1 MKANKHLAT
10 VMAATMVAGSVVPVM
25 AETTNEALIG
35 KNRIETAVK
44 ISKDGWNS
52 AETVILVNDGAIADA
67 LTATPLAFAKNAPI
81 LLTSKNGLSAQ
92 VKAEIKR
99 LEAKNVM
106 LIGGNTVL
114 PASIEKE
121 LKELGLKP
129 DRIKGDTREETALA
143 IAKRLDAISDV
154 SEIAV
159 VNGTKGLAD
168 AVSVAAAAAER
179 HMPILLANPKK
190 GLSAS
195 EKFIKDEAIKASYLI
210 GGTTVLPNKM
220 VSSLPGKKRLE
231 GSNRNDTN
239 AKVIET
245 FYKGKELKN
254 VYVAK
259 DGRGGDSQLID
270 ALAVGV
276 LAAKNASPV
285 LIASKNLNAKQV
297 NVINTKEV
305 SNIVQVGGKGN
316 EGAFNHLK
324 EIEKEDVYEV
334 ETVEELK
341 EALAKANANDKIVLK
356 PNATITED
364 IIINTDKNVDIKV
377 EGTVTGKVEITAP
390 NGNVAN
396 NSTSKPETNKPSGG
410 GSTGGTVVSPSVSSV
425 TATISGNDINVEAIV
440 SNAGNNNAKIE
451 IIKDGKVVTE
461 KSVDVVNGN
470 INCKIENLA
479 KGEYTV
485 KVTVGGSYKVSE
497 KVSIATGLLEAKDE
511 ASLKDAIKNA
521 EKGDTISVVKPIYVD
536 GLVEVDKSI
545 TINLNK
551 NTITQNNA
559 TTKNG
564 DIVVIK
570 GSNLNVSIKNGT
582 LKNEDATQDMGHV
595 GVFIPEGSNNIN
607 LNLSDVTIKMAGF
620 AEEDIIPDKTA
631 NLFGVYANGNCTGI
645 SFNIDRCNI
654 SGAAV
659 GVYFPVGSE
668 KISIKDST
676 ITGGTAVGIKGGNG
690 VISNSKLVGTGPC
703 TDERINNLVPNT
715 DGIHEAGEA
724 LLIEGNYA
732 RNMDIKVENC
742 TLESGNGYGVR
753 MQFFN
758 EKYTKKLSIKG
769 GTVKGKL
776 GAIFNNHSA
785 NTNKD
790 YASDSG
796 IFKKSLTTSGVTFE
810 VTDEKSLNN
819 AVLNSK
825 EGDKVVLKNDITL
838 KEAIKLPKGKV
849 EIDLANNNITS
860 EVTDKKLFEEVSDG
874 KKVIIK
880 NGNINVDSNIK
891 TSSRIYVTKGGY
903 VKLEKVNLTTNGSGF
918 YLAGKNATADIIDST
933 INSKGYCVSTNA
945 KDTTT
950 HGVIYNITNSTLN
963 SNTEDSVGTPVL
975 VNVPCELNMTD
986 CKVNGLYQGVVV
998 RGGKAKLVRTDI
1010 VNNSIITNKDDY
1022 KGEGNWGEGNGVP
1035 RAALVVGNRHT
1046 VSYAYPA
1053 SVELEGCTIEEK
1065 SENPAIYMWGNT
1077 ETNNATLK
1085 YDSKTTIKKG
1095 KFIKGNEFCNIDGKG
1110 LTVES
1115 K

>member
-99 LEAKNVM
+99 LEAKNVI

-297 NVINTKEV
+297 NVINIKEV

-425 TATISGNDINVEAIV
+425 TATVSGNDINVGATV
-440 SNAGNNNAKIE
+440 SNAGNNKAKIE
-451 IIKDGKVVTE
+451 IIKDKKVVTE

-470 INCKIENLA
+470 INCKIENLE
-479 KGEYTV
+479 KGKYTV
-485 KVTVGGSYKVSE
+485 KVTVGSSSKVSSEVEITNTLYEVKNEDELTAALTSATLGDTILLTEAEYKLSKQIKLTKE
-497 KVSIATGLLEAKDE
+497 KNGIILRGNRKTVVTDDESWSKASNGGDASIINIVGASNITVEGIQFNNANEIEKYKGHGINIFDSKNITLNNVACKGNAGSGITINDSTVIVNGITTDGNNSWQGINIDNKKTDKEAKLTLNGNVDIKELLQVKADE
-511 ASLKDAIKNA
+511 GNPTVEWTGSRKYTLAGTTKIVWTNKALTSGAAVVNNGVSTYYTSVKDAIENA
-521 EKGDTISVVKPIYVD
+521 PSNTT
-536 GLVEVDKSI
+536 VEVY
-545 TINLNK
+545 
-551 NTITQNNA
+551 
-559 TTKNG
+559 
-564 DIVVIK
+564 
-570 GSNLNVSIKNGT
+570 GSNTMDNVSIN
-582 LKNEDATQDMGHV
+582 NE
-595 GVFIPEGSNNIN
+595 NI
-607 LNLSDVTIKMAGF
+607 TIKGIGKGAELKHNTKDSTATNFITFNKAGKI
-620 AEEDIIPDKTA
+620 E
-631 NLFGVYANGNCTGI
+631 NLI
-645 SFNIDRCNI
+645 I
-654 SGAAV
+654 SGAAKNKSGLHIYCTEMILNNV
-659 GVYFPVGSE
+659 TVKDCPGAGINVNGSTLTGD
-668 KISIKDST
+668 KIT
-676 ITGGTAVGIKGGNG
+676 T
-690 VISNSKLVGTGPC
+690 
-703 TDERINNLVPNT
+703 
-715 DGIHEAGEA
+715 
-724 LLIEGNYA
+724 
-732 RNMDIKVENC
+732 
-742 TLESGNGYGVR
+742 SGNGWGGINVDPGEGV
-753 MQFFN
+753 N
-758 EKYTKKLSIKG
+758 GES
-769 GTVKGKL
+769 
-776 GAIFNNHSA
+776 
-785 NTNKD
+785 
-790 YASDSG
+790 
-796 IFKKSLTTSGVTFE
+796 
-810 VTDEKSLNN
+810 
-819 AVLNSK
+819 
-825 EGDKVVLKNDITL
+825 
-838 KEAIKLPKGKV
+838 
-849 EIDLANNNITS
+849 
-860 EVTDKKLFEEVSDG
+860 
-874 KKVIIK
+874 KVIITGFKSYENHPIYCETNKPENDKVSVLAKDENGKEYVAENFEDK
-880 NGNINVDSNIK
+880 N
-891 TSSRIYVTKGGY
+891 VTKTHSHHQEHPCY
-903 VKLEKVNLTTNGSGF
+903 TKSHKEYYNP
-918 YLAGKNATADIIDST
+918 
-933 INSKGYCVSTNA
+933 NSR
-945 KDTTT
+945 
-950 HGVIYNITNSTLN
+950 
-963 SNTEDSVGTPVL
+963 E
-975 VNVPCELNMTD
+975 
-986 CKVNGLYQGVVV
+986 
-998 RGGKAKLVRTDI
+998 
-1010 VNNSIITNKDDY
+1010 
-1022 KGEGNWGEGNGVP
+1022 
-1035 RAALVVGNRHT
+1035 
-1046 VSYAYPA
+1046 
-1053 SVELEGCTIEEK
+1053 
-1065 SENPAIYMWGNT
+1065 
-1077 ETNNATLK
+1077 
-1085 YDSKTTIKKG
+1085 
-1095 KFIKGNEFCNIDGKG
+1095 
-1110 LTVES
+1110 
-1115 K
+1115 

>member
-99 LEAKNVM
+99 LDAKNVI

-341 EALAKANANDKIVLK
+341 EALAKADANDKIVLK

-390 NGNVAN
+390 NGNVVN
-396 NSTSKPETNKPSGG
+396 NSTSKPSTG
-410 GSTGGTVVSPSVSSV
+410 GSTGGTVTPSDTVAPQIAKGKSV
-425 TATISGNDINVEAIV
+425 TVDFGKATDVNVVQNGTVEFETSDTVESIKIAMNESIKVVGNVKVKNGENDFGTVSVATDGKTLVITPDSKNLVPGEYDLKIV
-440 SNAGNNNAKIE
+440 SDASNYISDLAGNKLASNTSVVLTFVENN
-451 IIKDGKVVTE
+451 
-461 KSVDVVNGN
+461 
-470 INCKIENLA
+470 
-479 KGEYTV
+479 
-485 KVTVGGSYKVSE
+485 
-497 KVSIATGLLEAKDE
+497 SIAVVKTKDE
-511 ASLKDAIKNA
+511 L
-521 EKGDTISVVKPIYVD
+521 EKA
-536 GLVEVDKSI
+536 
-545 TINLNK
+545 LN
-551 NTITQNNA
+551 
-559 TTKNG
+559 NG
-564 DIVVIK
+564 DITTIKLNSGITIENQIVIPRSMTIDLNDNFIKQTQSKDEGGNIIVIK
-570 GSNLNVSIKNGT
+570 DDNIVLNLKNGKLIHT
-582 LKNEDATQDMGHV
+582 DKTPSKTEDKVSYGGHV
-595 GVFIPEGSNNIN
+595 GVFVSGTSKNTTENVIVNMYKVDVEMGGFTYTDQNN
-607 LNLSDVTIKMAGF
+607 
-620 AEEDIIPDKTA
+620 PDTCDYA
-631 NLFGVYANGNCTGI
+631 NLFGVYANGTCKDV
-645 SFNIDRCNI
+645 SFDIDGCNI

-659 GVYFPVGSE
+659 GIYFPAGS
-668 KISIKDST
+668 KNINIRNSNI
-676 ITGGTAVGIKGGNG
+676 IGGTAVGIKGGNG
-690 VISNSKLVGTGPC
+690 EIYNSTLIGTGLSSDSYIGTIKPSNS
-703 TDERINNLVPNT
+703 
-715 DGIHEAGEA
+715 GIAEAGEA
-724 LLIEGNYA
+724 LLIEGNYSD
-732 RNMDIKVENC
+732 RGIDVVVKES
-742 TLESGNGYGVR
+742 TLESKNGYGIR
-753 MQFFN
+753 MQFFKGESSKELTFESGTVSGKLGSVFKN
-758 EKYTKKLSIKG
+758 FRDLEVNNNGKITKYNKDEEIKIFNKSFIKKG
-769 GTVKGKL
+769 GT
-776 GAIFNNHSA
+776 F
-785 NTNKD
+785 
-790 YASDSG
+790 
-796 IFKKSLTTSGVTFE
+796 
-810 VTDEKSLNN
+810 
-819 AVLNSK
+819 
-825 EGDKVVLKNDITL
+825 
-838 KEAIKLPKGKV
+838 
-849 EIDLANNNITS
+849 
-860 EVTDKKLFEEVSDG
+860 
-874 KKVIIK
+874 
-880 NGNINVDSNIK
+880 
-891 TSSRIYVTKGGY
+891 
-903 VKLEKVNLTTNGSGF
+903 
-918 YLAGKNATADIIDST
+918 
-933 INSKGYCVSTNA
+933 
-945 KDTTT
+945 
-950 HGVIYNITNSTLN
+950 
-963 SNTEDSVGTPVL
+963 TP
-975 VNVPCELNMTD
+975 EFT
-986 CKVNGLYQGVVV
+986 
-998 RGGKAKLVRTDI
+998 
-1010 VNNSIITNKDDY
+1010 
-1022 KGEGNWGEGNGVP
+1022 
-1035 RAALVVGNRHT
+1035 
-1046 VSYAYPA
+1046 YP
-1053 SVELEGCTIEEK
+1053 E
-1065 SENPAIYMWGNT
+1065 
-1077 ETNNATLK
+1077 ETN
-1085 YDSKTTIKKG
+1085 TT
-1095 KFIKGNEFCNIDGKG
+1095 
-1110 LTVES
+1110 V
-1115 K
+1115 

>member
-220 VSSLPGKKRLE
+220 VSGLPGKKRLE

-324 EIEKEDVYEV
+324 DIEKEDVYEV

-341 EALAKANANDKIVLK
+341 EALSKANANDKIVLK

-377 EGTVTGKVEITAP
+377 EGTVTGKVEIDAP

-410 GSTGGTVVSPSVSSV
+410 GTTTPSVDLNKV
-425 TATISGNDINVEAIV
+425 NLV
-440 SNAGNNNAKIE
+440 NAAKAA
-451 IIKDGKVVTE
+451 KDYKYE
-461 KSVDVVNGN
+461 DGN
-470 INCKIENLA
+470 IA
-479 KGEYTV
+479 AGEKPYTYTG
-485 KVTVGGSYKVSE
+485 KVTVAGSESATVNFEGEYKAINLGLADE
-497 KVSIATGLLEAKDE
+497 KKAAMNDMARYLGALHRNDKGASIK
-511 ASLKDAIKNA
+511 AIKYNGA
-521 EKGDTISVVKPIYVD
+521 IYTWDAKGT
-536 GLVEVDKSI
+536 L
-545 TINLNK
+545 
-551 NTITQNNA
+551 
-559 TTKNG
+559 
-564 DIVVIK
+564 K
-570 GSNLNVSIKNGT
+570 GSNWKYGSQTLVNKIVTDFRENAVNKEGQPINLVLVDANKNEANISLNFKSTLPAKVNSVYYDSLAKAVEAVANSEKKTGTVILTKDSSGEGIGLYGNKGHKNVNLIIDLGGNTYTFKDPGAGSPGTETQAFHLERDNTVTVKNGKINVSPEAKN
-582 LKNEDATQDMGHV
+582 
-595 GVFIPEGSNNIN
+595 
-607 LNLSDVTIKMAGF
+607 IKMIF
-620 AEEDIIPDKTA
+620 Q
-631 NLFGVYANGNCTGI
+631 
-645 SFNIDRCNI
+645 
-654 SGAAV
+654 
-659 GVYFPVGSE
+659 
-668 KISIKDST
+668 
-676 ITGGTAVGIKGGNG
+676 
-690 VISNSKLVGTGPC
+690 
-703 TDERINNLVPNT
+703 
-715 DGIHEAGEA
+715 
-724 LLIEGNYA
+724 NY
-732 RNMDIKVENC
+732 C
-742 TLESGNGYGVR
+742 TLEI
-753 MQFFN
+753 
-758 EKYTKKLSIKG
+758 EDL
-769 GTVKGKL
+769 
-776 GAIFNNHSA
+776 
-785 NTNKD
+785 
-790 YASDSG
+790 
-796 IFKKSLTTSGVTFE
+796 
-810 VTDEKSLNN
+810 
-819 AVLNSK
+819 
-825 EGDKVVLKNDITL
+825 DIV
-838 KEAIKLPKGKV
+838 AG
-849 EIDLANNNITS
+849 NITQYA
-860 EVTDKKLFEEVSDG
+860 
-874 KKVIIK
+874 I
-880 NGNINVDSNIK
+880 
-891 TSSRIYVTKGGY
+891 
-903 VKLEKVNLTTNGSGF
+903 
-918 YLAGKNATADIIDST
+918 A
-933 INSKGYCVSTNA
+933 
-945 KDTTT
+945 
-950 HGVIYNITNSTLN
+950 LN
-963 SNTEDSVGTPVL
+963 
-975 VNVPCELNMTD
+975 
-986 CKVNGLYQGVVV
+986 
-998 RGGKAKLVRTDI
+998 
-1010 VNNSIITNKDDY
+1010 
-1022 KGEGNWGEGNGVP
+1022 
-1035 RAALVVGNRHT
+1035 
-1046 VSYAYPA
+1046 YA
-1053 SVELEGCTIEEK
+1053 
-1065 SENPAIYMWGNT
+1065 
-1077 ETNNATLK
+1077 
-1085 YDSKTTIKKG
+1085 KTTIKNVSVDMSGYKG
-1095 KFIKGNEFCNIDGKG
+1095 KNPSAVDVDHNYKDTDIVGLVIENSTNKVIDGPVKSYCGSKDNCDVEGCATKLKIVSGRFRNTG
-1110 LTVES
+1110 LTEEKFKTYVKEGSTLRVENGDFVVE
-1115 K
+1115 KN

>member
-99 LEAKNVM
+99 LDAKNVI

-231 GSNRNDTN
+231 GLNRNDTN

-334 ETVEELK
+334 GTVEELK
-341 EALAKANANDKIVLK
+341 EALEKANANDKIVLK

-410 GSTGGTVVSPSVSSV
+410 GTTTPSVDQNKVNLVNAAKAAKDYKYEGENIAQGENKYKYTGEITVTGKESANVNFEGPYKAINLSSSEKK
-425 TATISGNDINVEAIV
+425 AAMNDMARYLGALHRNDKGASIKSIEYNGKIYKWSNKLTLKGSNWVIDVDSDKAEKNTLV
-440 SNAGNNNAKIE
+440 SNIVADA
-451 IIKDGKVVTE
+451 
-461 KSVDVVNGN
+461 NG
-470 INCKIENLA
+470 E
-479 KGEYTV
+479 G
-485 KVTVGGSYKVSE
+485 
-497 KVSIATGLLEAKDE
+497 
-511 ASLKDAIKNA
+511 
-521 EKGDTISVVKPIYVD
+521 
-536 GLVEVDKSI
+536 
-545 TINLNK
+545 TINLVLVDANGNK
-551 NTITQNNA
+551 ANLTINFKSTLPAKVNDVYYKTLVEAVETVANSSIKKGEIKLTKDFTGGGIGLFYDKGHKNLDLTIDLCNYTYTVSEPAVGSKGYETQAFHLEKDNNV
-559 TTKNG
+559 TIKNG
-564 DIVVIK
+564 KINVAPGK
-570 GSNLNVSIKNGT
+570 HKMYMLFQNYCNLTLENLDLQGGEETYCMVATNYGKSKISNVSI
-582 LKNEDATQDMGHV
+582 
-595 GVFIPEGSNNIN
+595 SN
-607 LNLSDVTIKMAGF
+607 
-620 AEEDIIPDKTA
+620 
-631 NLFGVYANGNCTGI
+631 
-645 SFNIDRCNI
+645 
-654 SGAAV
+654 
-659 GVYFPVGSE
+659 
-668 KISIKDST
+668 
-676 ITGGTAVGIKGGNG
+676 
-690 VISNSKLVGTGPC
+690 
-703 TDERINNLVPNT
+703 PNYKK
-715 DGIHEAGEA
+715 E
-724 LLIEGNYA
+724 NYP
-732 RNMDIKVENC
+732 KVENVIAVDVDH
-742 TLESGNGYGVR
+742 N
-753 MQFFN
+753 
-758 EKYTKKLSIKG
+758 
-769 GTVKGKL
+769 
-776 GAIFNNHSA
+776 A
-785 NTNKD
+785 N
-790 YASDSG
+790 Y
-796 IFKKSLTTSGVTFE
+796 SGV
-810 VTDEKSLNN
+810 NN
-819 AVLNSK
+819 PNTVGL
-825 EGDKVVLKNDITL
+825 VIT
-838 KEAIKLPKGKV
+838 
-849 EIDLANNNITS
+849 N
-860 EVTDKKLFEEVSDG
+860 
-874 KKVIIK
+874 
-880 NGNINVDSNIK
+880 
-891 TSSRIYVTKGGY
+891 
-903 VKLEKVNLTTNGSGF
+903 KLEKVIDGEINSYCSNGSSCVVCKDRF
-918 YLAGKNATADIIDST
+918 K
-933 INSKGYCVSTNA
+933 INS
-945 KDTTT
+945 
-950 HGVIYNITNSTLN
+950 
-963 SNTEDSVGTPVL
+963 
-975 VNVPCELNMTD
+975 
-986 CKVNGLYQGVVV
+986 
-998 RGGKAKLVRTDI
+998 
-1010 VNNSIITNKDDY
+1010 
-1022 KGEGNWGEGNGVP
+1022 
-1035 RAALVVGNRHT
+1035 
-1046 VSYAYPA
+1046 
-1053 SVELEGCTIEEK
+1053 
-1065 SENPAIYMWGNT
+1065 
-1077 ETNNATLK
+1077 
-1085 YDSKTTIKKG
+1085 G
-1095 KFIKGNEFCNIDGKG
+1095 KFINTGKDESVFKTFLSANVKLKSDGKNHI
-1110 LTVES
+1110 VE
-1115 K
+1115 

>member
-25 AETTNEALIG
+25 AETTNETLIG

-81 LLTSKNGLSAQ
+81 LLTSKNGLSDQ

-410 GSTGGTVVSPSVSSV
+410 GTTTPSVDQNKVNLVNAAKAAKDYKYEDGNIAAGEKPYTYTGKVTVAGSESATVNFEGEYKAINLGLADEKKAAMNDMARYLGALHRNDKGASIKAIKYNGAIYTWDAKGTLKGSNWKYGSQTLVNKIVTDFRENAVNKEGQPINLVLVDANKNEANISLNFKSTLPAKVNSVYYDSLAKAVEAVANSEKKTGTVILTKDSSGGGIGLFDTKGHKNINLTIDLGGHTYTMTSPSVGSPGTESQ
-425 TATISGNDINVEAIV
+425 AFHLE
-440 SNAGNNNAKIE
+440 
-451 IIKDGKVVTE
+451 KD
-461 KSVDVVNGN
+461 N
-470 INCKIENLA
+470 
-479 KGEYTV
+479 TV
-485 KVTVGGSYKVSE
+485 
-497 KVSIATGLLEAKDE
+497 
-511 ASLKDAIKNA
+511 
-521 EKGDTISVVKPIYVD
+521 
-536 GLVEVDKSI
+536 
-545 TINLNK
+545 
-551 NTITQNNA
+551 
-559 TTKNG
+559 
-564 DIVVIK
+564 
-570 GSNLNVSIKNGT
+570 
-582 LKNEDATQDMGHV
+582 
-595 GVFIPEGSNNIN
+595 
-607 LNLSDVTIKMAGF
+607 
-620 AEEDIIPDKTA
+620 
-631 NLFGVYANGNCTGI
+631 
-645 SFNIDRCNI
+645 
-654 SGAAV
+654 AV
-659 GVYFPVGSE
+659 
-668 KISIKDST
+668 
-676 ITGGTAVGIKGGNG
+676 
-690 VISNSKLVGTGPC
+690 
-703 TDERINNLVPNT
+703 
-715 DGIHEAGEA
+715 
-724 LLIEGNYA
+724 
-732 RNMDIKVENC
+732 
-742 TLESGNGYGVR
+742 
-753 MQFFN
+753 
-758 EKYTKKLSIKG
+758 
-769 GTVKGKL
+769 
-776 GAIFNNHSA
+776 
-785 NTNKD
+785 
-790 YASDSG
+790 
-796 IFKKSLTTSGVTFE
+796 
-810 VTDEKSLNN
+810 
-819 AVLNSK
+819 
-825 EGDKVVLKNDITL
+825 
-838 KEAIKLPKGKV
+838 
-849 EIDLANNNITS
+849 
-860 EVTDKKLFEEVSDG
+860 
-874 KKVIIK
+874 K
-880 NGNINVDSNIK
+880 NGNIVVSSKESGASMLFQNYCDLTLENLNLVGGDSTEYIISCNNGNTVLKNVNISGTHK
-891 TSSRIYVTKGGY
+891 NLVGIDAMHWHKSYPTAPTVTINNNENNT
-903 VKLEKVNLTTNGSGF
+903 VNGS
-918 YLAGKNATADIIDST
+918 IDV
-933 INSKGYCVSTNA
+933 YC
-945 KDTTT
+945 
-950 HGVIYNITNSTLN
+950 Y
-963 SNTEDSVGTPVL
+963 
-975 VNVPCELNMTD
+975 
-986 CKVNGLYQGVVV
+986 
-998 RGGKAKLVRTDI
+998 
-1010 VNNSIITNKDDY
+1010 
-1022 KGEGNWGEGNGVP
+1022 GEGKDNCQTESKSKLLLNGGRYTGNIVKHDKDMGIIEITSGIFAQDVTDYC
-1035 RAALVVGNRHT
+1035 GNH
-1046 VSYAYPA
+1046 S
-1053 SVELEGCTIEEK
+1053 CTQ
-1065 SENPAIYMWGNT
+1065 S
-1077 ETNNATLK
+1077 
-1085 YDSKTTIKKG
+1085 
-1095 KFIKGNEFCNIDGKG
+1095 GNEWIVK
-1110 LTVES
+1110 
-1115 K
+1115 

>member
-99 LEAKNVM
+99 LDAKNVI

-341 EALAKANANDKIVLK
+341 EALAKADANDKIVLK

-390 NGNVAN
+390 NGNVTD
-396 NSTSKPETNKPSGG
+396 NSTSKPSTGGG
-410 GSTGGTVVSPSVSSV
+410 GSIVVDGPEV
-425 TATISGNDINVEAIV
+425 ARV
-440 SNAGNNNAKIE
+440 SNEAELEKALENETKTTIKLNKDFKIKSGIIIPRNITLDLNGYTITNEALKNARVIL
-451 IIKDGKVVTE
+451 VE
-461 KSVDVVNGN
+461 KSGITVNVKNGN
-470 INCKIENLA
+470 ISIPNGENEGQNIAVFVKNKYLGKDDAGNDKYETTVGSKVNLSGINISMGGFKNPTVGDEDNANLYGVYVNGTCQDIDVNIDKCKI
-479 KGEYTV
+479 
-485 KVTVGGSYKVSE
+485 
-497 KVSIATGLLEAKDE
+497 
-511 ASLKDAIKNA
+511 
-521 EKGDTISVVKPIYVD
+521 
-536 GLVEVDKSI
+536 
-545 TINLNK
+545 
-551 NTITQNNA
+551 NNA
-559 TTKNG
+559 
-564 DIVVIK
+564 
-570 GSNLNVSIKNGT
+570 S
-582 LKNEDATQDMGHV
+582 M
-595 GVFIPEGSNNIN
+595 
-607 LNLSDVTIKMAGF
+607 
-620 AEEDIIPDKTA
+620 
-631 NLFGVYANGNCTGI
+631 
-645 SFNIDRCNI
+645 
-654 SGAAV
+654 
-659 GVYFPVGSE
+659 GVYFPATG
-668 KISIKDST
+668 T
-676 ITGGTAVGIKGGNG
+676 ITINESEITSGTAVGIKGGDAT
-690 VISNSKLVGTGPC
+690 ITKSKLKGTKLSSDDAIAASDPNKSGS
-703 TDERINNLVPNT
+703 TDF
-715 DGIHEAGEA
+715 GEA
-724 LLIEGNYA
+724 LYIEGNYD
-732 RNMDIKVENC
+732 RNMNIKVAES
-742 TLESGNGYGVR
+742 TLESEKGYGVR
-753 MQFFN
+753 MQFFK
-758 EKYTKKLSIKG
+758 EGYTKKLDITG
-769 GTVKGKL
+769 GTIKGKL
-776 GAIFNNHSA
+776 GAIFDKHANNK
-785 NTNKD
+785 NENYKKND
-790 YASDSG
+790 PE
-796 IFKKSLTTSGVTFE
+796 IFKKSLTTNGVTFK
-810 VTDEKSLNN
+810 VTDKETLKN
-819 AVLNSK
+819 AIANSK
-825 EGDKVVLKNDITL
+825 KGDKVLLSNDITVDEQIKLSPSEETVIDLNGKTLKSTITSEKTFEEIEASKKLILKNGTINADAPTPDNSRIRVKKDGAVRLDDIKFITNGTGILAAGNSASVEVINSSEIKAKGYCFGTNAATSDNHGPKFVLKNSKFIATN
-838 KEAIKLPKGKV
+838 EEGSYGSAVFINVPS
-849 EIDLANNNITS
+849 N
-860 EVTDKKLFEEVSDG
+860 VTMEGCTVTG
-874 KKVIIK
+874 YCHGVIIR
-880 NGNINVDSNIK
+880 GGTATIK
-891 TSSRIYVTKGGY
+891 
-903 VKLEKVNLTTNGSGF
+903 
-918 YLAGKNATADIIDST
+918 DST
-933 INSKGYCVSTNA
+933 ITNNVVFKTA
-945 KDTTT
+945 DENLTGAWKD
-950 HGVIYNITNSTLN
+950 G
-963 SNTEDSVGTPVL
+963 
-975 VNVPCELNMTD
+975 
-986 CKVNGLYQGVVV
+986 
-998 RGGKAKLVRTDI
+998 
-1010 VNNSIITNKDDY
+1010 NKMP
-1022 KGEGNWGEGNGVP
+1022 N
-1035 RAALVVGNRHT
+1035 AALILGNRENI
-1046 VSYAYPA
+1046 SYNYPTD
-1053 SVELEGCTIEEK
+1053 VTLEGCRIIEE
-1065 SENPAIYMWGNT
+1065 NQDYPAIYMWGN
-1077 ETNNATLK
+1077 EDNGKGVTLR
-1085 YDSKTTIKKG
+1085 YKTGNTINGKIKKG
-1095 KFIKGNEFCNIDGKG
+1095 PNCNIEGNLTNVEEIGKAN
-1110 LTVES
+1110 
-1115 K
+1115 

>member
-99 LEAKNVM
+99 LDAKNVM

-114 PASIEKE
+114 PALIEKE

-179 HMPILLANPKK
+179 HMPILLVNPKK

-341 EALAKANANDKIVLK
+341 EALSKANANDKIVLK
-356 PNATITED
+356 PSATITED

-396 NSTSKPETNKPSGG
+396 NSTSKPSTGGSSSGTPSTPSVDQNKVNLVNTAIAAKDYKYVGNPDKNEKPYNYTGEITVTGKESADIEMVGPYDSINLGDEAPKEGKDPKKAAMDDMARYLGALYRVDSGKTIEAIEYNGKTYKWKIGEKELKGSNWRENGEATGQTLVNKIVKDFREENPSNKVGESINLKLVDKNNNKAEIKINFAKEYKVGNTEGELAKVVEKIASSDYKKGTIKLVDNSSGG
-410 GSTGGTVVSPSVSSV
+410 GIGLFVAKGHKDVDLTIDLGNHKYTMTSPSVGSPGTESQ
-425 TATISGNDINVEAIV
+425 AFHLEKGN
-440 SNAGNNNAKIE
+440 
-451 IIKDGKVVTE
+451 
-461 KSVDVVNGN
+461 
-470 INCKIENLA
+470 
-479 KGEYTV
+479 
-485 KVTVGGSYKVSE
+485 KVTVKNGSIVVDSSKNTTNMLFQNYCDLTLEDLDLVGGNSTQYIIS
-497 KVSIATGLLEAKDE
+497 S
-511 ASLKDAIKNA
+511 NY
-521 EKGDTISVVKPIYVD
+521 GDTI
-536 GLVEVDKSI
+536 
-545 TINLNK
+545 LN
-551 NTITQNNA
+551 
-559 TTKNG
+559 
-564 DIVVIK
+564 
-570 GSNLNVSIKNGT
+570 NVSIKGT
-582 LKNEDATQDMGHV
+582 YTGGKL
-595 GVFIPEGSNNIN
+595 
-607 LNLSDVTIKMAGF
+607 
-620 AEEDIIPDKTA
+620 TA
-631 NLFGVYANGNCTGI
+631 
-645 SFNIDRCNI
+645 IDLMHWENI
-654 SGAAV
+654 SYKDKAPTLV
-659 GVYFPVGSE
+659 VNNSE
-668 KISIKDST
+668 NKEIDGLIDDYCYR
-676 ITGGTAVGIKGGNG
+676 
-690 VISNSKLVGTGPC
+690 GTGKYNAEGNEIFAVADDCAAPAKLI
-703 TDERINNLVPNT
+703 INGGKYINT
-715 DGIHEAGEA
+715 GKTTEEFRKYTGNRKVIQNS
-724 LLIEGNYA
+724 EGNY
-732 RNMDIKVENC
+732 
-742 TLESGNGYGVR
+742 TVR
-753 MQFFN
+753 
-758 EKYTKKLSIKG
+758 
-769 GTVKGKL
+769 
-776 GAIFNNHSA
+776 
-785 NTNKD
+785 
-790 YASDSG
+790 
-796 IFKKSLTTSGVTFE
+796 
-810 VTDEKSLNN
+810 
-819 AVLNSK
+819 
-825 EGDKVVLKNDITL
+825 
-838 KEAIKLPKGKV
+838 
-849 EIDLANNNITS
+849 
-860 EVTDKKLFEEVSDG
+860 
-874 KKVIIK
+874 
-880 NGNINVDSNIK
+880 
-891 TSSRIYVTKGGY
+891 
-903 VKLEKVNLTTNGSGF
+903 
-918 YLAGKNATADIIDST
+918 
-933 INSKGYCVSTNA
+933 
-945 KDTTT
+945 
-950 HGVIYNITNSTLN
+950 
-963 SNTEDSVGTPVL
+963 
-975 VNVPCELNMTD
+975 
-986 CKVNGLYQGVVV
+986 
-998 RGGKAKLVRTDI
+998 
-1010 VNNSIITNKDDY
+1010 
-1022 KGEGNWGEGNGVP
+1022 
-1035 RAALVVGNRHT
+1035 
-1046 VSYAYPA
+1046 
-1053 SVELEGCTIEEK
+1053 
-1065 SENPAIYMWGNT
+1065 
-1077 ETNNATLK
+1077 
-1085 YDSKTTIKKG
+1085 
-1095 KFIKGNEFCNIDGKG
+1095 
-1110 LTVES
+1110 
-1115 K
+1115 

>member
-1 MKANKHLAT
+1 
-10 VMAATMVAGSVVPVM
+10 
-25 AETTNEALIG
+25 
-35 KNRIETAVK
+35 
-44 ISKDGWNS
+44 
-52 AETVILVNDGAIADA
+52 
-67 LTATPLAFAKNAPI
+67 
-81 LLTSKNGLSAQ
+81 
-92 VKAEIKR
+92 
-99 LEAKNVM
+99 
-106 LIGGNTVL
+106 
-114 PASIEKE
+114 
-121 LKELGLKP
+121 
-129 DRIKGDTREETALA
+129 
-143 IAKRLDAISDV
+143 
-154 SEIAV
+154 
-159 VNGTKGLAD
+159 
-168 AVSVAAAAAER
+168 
-179 HMPILLANPKK
+179 
-190 GLSAS
+190 
-195 EKFIKDEAIKASYLI
+195 
-210 GGTTVLPNKM
+210 
-220 VSSLPGKKRLE
+220 
-231 GSNRNDTN
+231 
-239 AKVIET
+239 
-245 FYKGKELKN
+245 
-254 VYVAK
+254 
-259 DGRGGDSQLID
+259 
-270 ALAVGV
+270 
-276 LAAKNASPV
+276 
-285 LIASKNLNAKQV
+285 
-297 NVINTKEV
+297 
-305 SNIVQVGGKGN
+305 
-316 EGAFNHLK
+316 
-324 EIEKEDVYEV
+324 
-334 ETVEELK
+334 
-341 EALAKANANDKIVLK
+341 
-356 PNATITED
+356 
-364 IIINTDKNVDIKV
+364 
-377 EGTVTGKVEITAP
+377 
-390 NGNVAN
+390 
-396 NSTSKPETNKPSGG
+396 
-410 GSTGGTVVSPSVSSV
+410 
-425 TATISGNDINVEAIV
+425 
-440 SNAGNNNAKIE
+440 
-451 IIKDGKVVTE
+451 
-461 KSVDVVNGN
+461 
-470 INCKIENLA
+470 
-479 KGEYTV
+479 
-485 KVTVGGSYKVSE
+485 
-497 KVSIATGLLEAKDE
+497 
-511 ASLKDAIKNA
+511 
-521 EKGDTISVVKPIYVD
+521 
-536 GLVEVDKSI
+536 
-545 TINLNK
+545 
-551 NTITQNNA
+551 
-559 TTKNG
+559 
-564 DIVVIK
+564 
-570 GSNLNVSIKNGT
+570 
-582 LKNEDATQDMGHV
+582 MGHV

-790 YASDSG
+790 YASDSE

-1065 SENPAIYMWGNT
+1065 SKNPAIYMWGNT

>member
-99 LEAKNVM
+99 LDAKNVI

-210 GGTTVLPNKM
+210 GGTTVLQNKM

-341 EALAKANANDKIVLK
+341 EALSKANANDKIVLK

-410 GSTGGTVVSPSVSSV
+410 GTTTPSV
-425 TATISGNDINVEAIV
+425 D
-440 SNAGNNNAKIE
+440 
-451 IIKDGKVVTE
+451 
-461 KSVDVVNGN
+461 
-470 INCKIENLA
+470 
-479 KGEYTV
+479 
-485 KVTVGGSYKVSE
+485 
-497 KVSIATGLLEAKDE
+497 
-511 ASLKDAIKNA
+511 
-521 EKGDTISVVKPIYVD
+521 
-536 GLVEVDKSI
+536 
-545 TINLNK
+545 LN
-551 NTITQNNA
+551 
-559 TTKNG
+559 
-564 DIVVIK
+564 
-570 GSNLNVSIKNGT
+570 
-582 LKNEDATQDMGHV
+582 
-595 GVFIPEGSNNIN
+595 
-607 LNLSDVTIKMAGF
+607 
-620 AEEDIIPDKTA
+620 
-631 NLFGVYANGNCTGI
+631 
-645 SFNIDRCNI
+645 
-654 SGAAV
+654 
-659 GVYFPVGSE
+659 
-668 KISIKDST
+668 
-676 ITGGTAVGIKGGNG
+676 
-690 VISNSKLVGTGPC
+690 
-703 TDERINNLVPNT
+703 
-715 DGIHEAGEA
+715 
-724 LLIEGNYA
+724 
-732 RNMDIKVENC
+732 
-742 TLESGNGYGVR
+742 
-753 MQFFN
+753 
-758 EKYTKKLSIKG
+758 
-769 GTVKGKL
+769 
-776 GAIFNNHSA
+776 
-785 NTNKD
+785 
-790 YASDSG
+790 
-796 IFKKSLTTSGVTFE
+796 
-810 VTDEKSLNN
+810 
-819 AVLNSK
+819 
-825 EGDKVVLKNDITL
+825 
-838 KEAIKLPKGKV
+838 
-849 EIDLANNNITS
+849 
-860 EVTDKKLFEEVSDG
+860 
-874 KKVIIK
+874 
-880 NGNINVDSNIK
+880 
-891 TSSRIYVTKGGY
+891 
-903 VKLEKVNLTTNGSGF
+903 KVNLVNTAKAAKD
-918 YLAGKNATADIIDST
+918 YKYAGNPAKNEKPYNYTGEITVTGKESADI
-933 INSKGYCVSTNA
+933 
-945 KDTTT
+945 
-950 HGVIYNITNSTLN
+950 
-963 SNTEDSVGTPVL
+963 E
-975 VNVPCELNMTD
+975 
-986 CKVNGLYQGVVV
+986 
-998 RGGKAKLVRTDI
+998 
-1010 VNNSIITNKDDY
+1010 
-1022 KGEGNWGEGNGVP
+1022 
-1035 RAALVVGNRHT
+1035 
-1046 VSYAYPA
+1046 
-1053 SVELEGCTIEEK
+1053 
-1065 SENPAIYMWGNT
+1065 
-1077 ETNNATLK
+1077 
-1085 YDSKTTIKKG
+1085 
-1095 KFIKGNEFCNIDGKG
+1095 
-1110 LTVES
+1110 
-1115 K
+1115 

>member
-81 LLTSKNGLSAQ
+81 LLTSKNGLSDQ

-316 EGAFNHLK
+316 EGAFNQLK

-341 EALAKANANDKIVLK
+341 EALSKANANDKIVLK

-410 GSTGGTVVSPSVSSV
+410 GTTTPSVDQNKVNLVNAAKAAKDYKYEDKKPYKYTGEITV
-425 TATISGNDINVEAIV
+425 TGNESANIEMVGPYESINLGDIKPNAGKDPKKAAMDDMARYLGALYRIDSGKTIEAIKYNGKTYKWNIEKEELRG
-440 SNAGNNNAKIE
+440 SNWRENGT
-451 IIKDGKVVTE
+451 KDGQTL
-461 KSVDVVNGN
+461 VNKIVLDFRDGRHNVGN
-470 INCKIENLA
+470 P
-479 KGEYTV
+479 
-485 KVTVGGSYKVSE
+485 
-497 KVSIATGLLEAKDE
+497 
-511 ASLKDAIKNA
+511 LKL
-521 EKGDTISVVKPIYVD
+521 T
-536 GLVEVDKSI
+536 
-545 TINLNK
+545 
-551 NTITQNNA
+551 
-559 TTKNG
+559 
-564 DIVVIK
+564 
-570 GSNLNVSIKNGT
+570 
-582 LKNEDATQDMGHV
+582 
-595 GVFIPEGSNNIN
+595 
-607 LNLSDVTIKMAGF
+607 
-620 AEEDIIPDKTA
+620 
-631 NLFGVYANGNCTGI
+631 
-645 SFNIDRCNI
+645 
-654 SGAAV
+654 
-659 GVYFPVGSE
+659 
-668 KISIKDST
+668 
-676 ITGGTAVGIKGGNG
+676 
-690 VISNSKLVGTGPC
+690 LVGTNKTEVSVSLNFKQEFP
-703 TDERINNLVPNT
+703 V
-715 DGIHEAGEA
+715 EANGKGYATLQEA
-724 LLIEGNYA
+724 IDAN
-732 RNMDIKVENC
+732 
-742 TLESGNGYGVR
+742 
-753 MQFFN
+753 
-758 EKYTKKLSIKG
+758 
-769 GTVKGKL
+769 GTVKLLKDVTVSETIKLNASKETVIDLNGKTL
-776 GAIFNNHSA
+776 
-785 NTNKD
+785 
-790 YASDSG
+790 
-796 IFKKSLTTSGVTFE
+796 KSTATDGTREGKAFEPITSG
-810 VTDEKSLNN
+810 
-819 AVLNSK
+819 
-825 EGDKVVLKNDITL
+825 
-838 KEAIKLPKGKV
+838 
-849 EIDLANNNITS
+849 
-860 EVTDKKLFEEVSDG
+860 KKLM
-874 KKVIIK
+874 IK
-880 NGNINVDSNIK
+880 NGNLEATSTGASVSCIKVEAGGSITLDEVNYKTEGTGIFVAGDAAAVNVLNNSNL
-891 TSSRIYVTKGGY
+891 YAKG
-903 VKLEKVNLTTNGSGF
+903 F
-918 YLAGKNATADIIDST
+918 
-933 INSKGYCVSTNA
+933 CVSTNA
-945 KDTTT
+945 GTTNNYD
-950 HGVIYNITNSTLN
+950 VLITLNKSTLGAD
-963 SNTEDSVGTPVL
+963 EGGTPIL
-975 VNVPCELNMTD
+975 VNVPCTLNITN
-986 CKVNGLYQGVVV
+986 CEINGQNQGVIV
-998 RGGKAKLVRTDI
+998 RGGTATI
-1010 VNNSIITNKDDY
+1010 TSTTITNNVTTRKEDY
-1022 KGEGNWGEGNGVP
+1022 LENWGQGNQLP
-1035 RAALVVGNRHT
+1035 QAALVVGNRPSTAYQYASNVT
-1046 VSYAYPA
+1046 VTD
-1053 SVELEGCTIEEK
+1053 CTITQSGHEDI
-1065 SENPAIYMWGNT
+1065 PAIYMWGNSGKDMG
-1077 ETNNATLK
+1077 ATLNYNGK
-1085 YDSKTTIKKG
+1085 EVNRKTLKGPNCTINGNLTNVEEIG
-1095 KFIKGNEFCNIDGKG
+1095 KAN
-1110 LTVES
+1110 
-1115 K
+1115 

>member
-25 AETTNEALIG
+25 AETTNETLIG

-99 LEAKNVM
+99 LDAKNVM

-190 GLSAS
+190 GLSVS

-410 GSTGGTVVSPSVSSV
+410 GSIVVDGPEVERV
-425 TATISGNDINVEAIV
+425 TNETELRAALTKTEKTTIKL
-440 SNAGNNNAKIE
+440 NNPIE
-451 IIKDGKVVTE
+451 IKGKINIPRSMTLDLNGYTLTQSANDDGIVITTDNVV
-461 KSVDVVNGN
+461 
-470 INCKIENLA
+470 
-479 KGEYTV
+479 
-485 KVTVGGSYKVSE
+485 
-497 KVSIATGLLEAKDE
+497 
-511 ASLKDAIKNA
+511 
-521 EKGDTISVVKPIYVD
+521 
-536 GLVEVDKSI
+536 
-545 TINLNK
+545 LN
-551 NTITQNNA
+551 
-559 TTKNG
+559 
-564 DIVVIK
+564 
-570 GSNLNVSIKNGT
+570 IKNG
-582 LKNEDATQDMGHV
+582 KISV
-595 GVFIPEGSNNIN
+595 
-607 LNLSDVTIKMAGF
+607 
-620 AEEDIIPDKTA
+620 PDKTAKGKHVAVFVSGISNDKGELIKKTKDVTVNMTGVNIEMGGFEFTDSTNPGSCDYA
-631 NLFGVYANGNCTGI
+631 NLFGVYANGTCEDI
-645 SFNIDRCNI
+645 SFDIDRCNI
-654 SGAAV
+654 SGAAM
-659 GVYFPVGSE
+659 GVYFPAGSK
-668 KISIKDST
+668 KIDITSST
-676 ITGGTAVGIKGGNG
+676 IVGGSAVGIKGGTG
-690 VISNSKLVGTGPC
+690 TIKNSTLVGTGLSS
-703 TDERINNLVPNT
+703 DEYIDGLGPNSS
-715 DGIHEAGEA
+715 GVNEAGEA
-724 LLIEGNYA
+724 LVIEGNYTD
-732 RNMDIKVENC
+732 RGMDITLENSKLESEKGYAIRMQYFKGVPKNLTIKSGEFKGALGSVFTKHGDYKNSKEEYSADVEKEVFKKALTVEGGTFADGYTHNTTPNESVKLGVLEKNKELENTNG
-742 TLESGNGYGVR
+742 TLSTSFQWKSNLDIGSLNAVESGNYKYYDDGAYLRFKVEKDNLSKKFVDVFNTVNDIKHPIENNCGMTLQTDSGKVNDMEGSNRERADWGVKDINYNQYHTNLPNNDKKYVFYGVI
-753 MQFFN
+753 Q
-758 EKYTKKLSIKG
+758 
-769 GTVKGKL
+769 
-776 GAIFNNHSA
+776 
-785 NTNKD
+785 
-790 YASDSG
+790 
-796 IFKKSLTTSGVTFE
+796 
-810 VTDEKSLNN
+810 
-819 AVLNSK
+819 
-825 EGDKVVLKNDITL
+825 
-838 KEAIKLPKGKV
+838 
-849 EIDLANNNITS
+849 
-860 EVTDKKLFEEVSDG
+860 
-874 KKVIIK
+874 
-880 NGNINVDSNIK
+880 NINVGTK
-891 TSSRIYVTKGGY
+891 TIGFGINESRKITMKLKPKSDLEQGTYTVTVELVQQGNEGKSLGTIDY
-903 VKLEKVNLTTNGSGF
+903 TFTVN
-918 YLAGKNATADIIDST
+918 ADKT
-933 INSKGYCVSTNA
+933 IT
-945 KDTTT
+945 
-950 HGVIYNITNSTLN
+950 
-963 SNTEDSVGTPVL
+963 
-975 VNVPCELNMTD
+975 
-986 CKVNGLYQGVVV
+986 
-998 RGGKAKLVRTDI
+998 
-1010 VNNSIITNKDDY
+1010 VNN
-1022 KGEGNWGEGNGVP
+1022 
-1035 RAALVVGNRHT
+1035 
-1046 VSYAYPA
+1046 
-1053 SVELEGCTIEEK
+1053 
-1065 SENPAIYMWGNT
+1065 
-1077 ETNNATLK
+1077 
-1085 YDSKTTIKKG
+1085 
-1095 KFIKGNEFCNIDGKG
+1095 
-1110 LTVES
+1110 
-1115 K
+1115 

>member
-99 LEAKNVM
+99 LDAKNVI

-410 GSTGGTVVSPSVSSV
+410 GTTTPSVDQNKVNLVNAAKAAKDYKYEGEKPYKYTGEITVVGNESANVNFEGTYKAINLSSSEKKAAMNDMSRYLGALHRTKDSNIEAIEYNGKTYKWSKVLTLRGSNWVLDVDSVITNTPTKNTLVSNIVDDAKSEAPINLV
-425 TATISGNDINVEAIV
+425 LVDANGNKANLTINFKSTLPAKVNDIYYETLVGAI
-440 SNAGNNNAKIE
+440 NDA
-451 IIKDGKVVTE
+451 
-461 KSVDVVNGN
+461 
-470 INCKIENLA
+470 
-479 KGEYTV
+479 V
-485 KVTVGGSYKVSE
+485 K
-497 KVSIATGLLEAKDE
+497 
-511 ASLKDAIKNA
+511 
-521 EKGDTISVVKPIYVD
+521 
-536 GLVEVDKSI
+536 
-545 TINLNK
+545 
-551 NTITQNNA
+551 
-559 TTKNG
+559 
-564 DIVVIK
+564 IK
-570 GSNLNVSIKNGT
+570 GSVVTLTDNTSGGGIKIPAGSDITIDLNWKKYTIDGEAVGSTGTESNGLQLLRGSNVCIKNGT
-582 LKNEDATQDMGHV
+582 IKAANNSKTKVKMLIQNYCDTTLK
-595 GVFIPEGSNNIN
+595 NIN
-607 LNLSDVTIKMAGF
+607 LEGSKDTYYIISTNCEDMLLENVNISSEYSGKVTALDVMHWKNDTYKDYPAKMTIKNSENNVIDGAI
-620 AEEDIIPDKTA
+620 A
-631 NLFGVYANGNCTGI
+631 VYCSINGNDPVECNEKSELHIEGGKFINTTLNKA
-645 SFNIDRCNI
+645 SF
-654 SGAAV
+654 
-659 GVYFPVGSE
+659 E
-668 KISIKDST
+668 KYTENKT
-676 ITGGTAVGIKGGNG
+676 
-690 VISNSKLVGTGPC
+690 VIQNS
-703 TDERINNLVPNT
+703 
-715 DGIHEAGEA
+715 
-724 LLIEGNYA
+724 EGNY
-732 RNMDIKVENC
+732 
-742 TLESGNGYGVR
+742 TVR
-753 MQFFN
+753 
-758 EKYTKKLSIKG
+758 
-769 GTVKGKL
+769 
-776 GAIFNNHSA
+776 
-785 NTNKD
+785 
-790 YASDSG
+790 
-796 IFKKSLTTSGVTFE
+796 
-810 VTDEKSLNN
+810 
-819 AVLNSK
+819 
-825 EGDKVVLKNDITL
+825 
-838 KEAIKLPKGKV
+838 
-849 EIDLANNNITS
+849 
-860 EVTDKKLFEEVSDG
+860 
-874 KKVIIK
+874 
-880 NGNINVDSNIK
+880 
-891 TSSRIYVTKGGY
+891 
-903 VKLEKVNLTTNGSGF
+903 
-918 YLAGKNATADIIDST
+918 
-933 INSKGYCVSTNA
+933 
-945 KDTTT
+945 
-950 HGVIYNITNSTLN
+950 
-963 SNTEDSVGTPVL
+963 
-975 VNVPCELNMTD
+975 
-986 CKVNGLYQGVVV
+986 
-998 RGGKAKLVRTDI
+998 
-1010 VNNSIITNKDDY
+1010 
-1022 KGEGNWGEGNGVP
+1022 
-1035 RAALVVGNRHT
+1035 
-1046 VSYAYPA
+1046 
-1053 SVELEGCTIEEK
+1053 
-1065 SENPAIYMWGNT
+1065 
-1077 ETNNATLK
+1077 
-1085 YDSKTTIKKG
+1085 
-1095 KFIKGNEFCNIDGKG
+1095 
-1110 LTVES
+1110 
-1115 K
+1115 

>member
-1 MKANKHLAT
+1 MKANKHLAI

-99 LEAKNVM
+99 LDAKNVI

-316 EGAFNHLK
+316 EGAFNQLK

-341 EALAKANANDKIVLK
+341 EALAKADANDKIVLK

-390 NGNVAN
+390 NGNVVN
-396 NSTSKPETNKPSGG
+396 NSTSKP
-410 GSTGGTVVSPSVSSV
+410 STGGSNGGSV
-425 TATISGNDINVEAIV
+425 TPSDTVAPEIAEGKSVTVDFTKVKGVNVVPNGTVEFDTSDPVESI
-440 SNAGNNNAKIE
+440 KIE
-451 IIKDGKVVTE
+451 MNESVKVVGNVKVNNGTE
-461 KSVDVVNGN
+461 EFG
-470 INCKIENLA
+470 
-479 KGEYTV
+479 TV
-485 KVTVGGSYKVSE
+485 KVDTDGKTLVITPNDESKKVTAKEYDFKIVSDDSNYIADTSGNKLAKDTSISLTFVNAENIAVVSDKKSLEEALKKAEITTIKLNSGITIDNNIVIPRNMTIDLNDNFIKQTQSKEDGGDIIVIDTDNIELNLKNGKLIHTDKTPAKEEGDTSYGNHAGVFVMKNRKDVTVNMYKV
-497 KVSIATGLLEAKDE
+497 D
-511 ASLKDAIKNA
+511 
-521 EKGDTISVVKPIYVD
+521 VKM
-536 GLVEVDKSI
+536 GGFNFTEVGKCDY
-545 TINLNK
+545 
-551 NTITQNNA
+551 
-559 TTKNG
+559 
-564 DIVVIK
+564 
-570 GSNLNVSIKNGT
+570 
-582 LKNEDATQDMGHV
+582 
-595 GVFIPEGSNNIN
+595 
-607 LNLSDVTIKMAGF
+607 
-620 AEEDIIPDKTA
+620 A
-631 NLFGVYANGNCTGI
+631 NLFGIYVNGTCKNALV
-645 SFNIDRCNI
+645 NIDKCNV

-659 GVYFPVGSE
+659 GVYFPAGSSNE
-668 KISIKDST
+668 GENSSINIRNSN
-676 ITGGTAVGIKGGNG
+676 ITGGAAVGIKGGICE
-690 VISNSKLVGTGPC
+690 ISNSELVGTGL
-703 TDERINNLVPNT
+703 TSDEYINTIEPSSG
-715 DGIHEAGEA
+715 GIAEAGEA
-724 LLIEGNYA
+724 LCIEGSYND
-732 RNMDIKVENC
+732 RGINVVVK
-742 TLESGNGYGVR
+742 ESDLLRKNGYGIR

-758 EKYTKKLSIKG
+758 GEHAKTLTFESGTVSGKLGSVFKNFRDLTVNHSNGKKTEYKRNKEIKIFNKSFITKG
-769 GTVKGKL
+769 GT
-776 GAIFNNHSA
+776 F
-785 NTNKD
+785 TPE
-790 YASDSG
+790 
-796 IFKKSLTTSGVTFE
+796 F
-810 VTDEKSLNN
+810 
-819 AVLNSK
+819 SK
-825 EGDKVVLKNDITL
+825 PE
-838 KEAIKLPKGKV
+838 
-849 EIDLANNNITS
+849 
-860 EVTDKKLFEEVSDG
+860 
-874 KKVIIK
+874 
-880 NGNINVDSNIK
+880 
-891 TSSRIYVTKGGY
+891 
-903 VKLEKVNLTTNGSGF
+903 
-918 YLAGKNATADIIDST
+918 
-933 INSKGYCVSTNA
+933 
-945 KDTTT
+945 
-950 HGVIYNITNSTLN
+950 
-963 SNTEDSVGTPVL
+963 
-975 VNVPCELNMTD
+975 
-986 CKVNGLYQGVVV
+986 
-998 RGGKAKLVRTDI
+998 
-1010 VNNSIITNKDDY
+1010 
-1022 KGEGNWGEGNGVP
+1022 
-1035 RAALVVGNRHT
+1035 
-1046 VSYAYPA
+1046 
-1053 SVELEGCTIEEK
+1053 
-1065 SENPAIYMWGNT
+1065 
-1077 ETNNATLK
+1077 ETNP
-1085 YDSKTTIKKG
+1085 
-1095 KFIKGNEFCNIDGKG
+1095 
-1110 LTVES
+1110 TV
-1115 K
+1115 